1 MPWIISRCYIWYMQT
16 WRSDILRHCFNT
28 CDSLPYN
35 FRDKSSCYQPPTVQ
49 HDGREEQCLTEV
61 SHLSLDGGN
70 DHAFFHTLVHATP
83 LVCQRP
89 SGPRPRGQTP
99 LRVKY
104 LGLSISLELKKTLGW
119 EAKCVQGSKKSF
131 CSPSNTRLKTK
142 MTRMTEKLWFIYPV
156 LQKSWVSPHFSILW
170 SDEMKKKMPEE
181 LFLRTR
187 TDKKAHLRAYLFKL
201 VRIVQTQFLPHTLYF
216 ALCLH
221 TFLCGK
227 IWNLKMKLK
236 HFTPLWDISR
246 ATISA
251 QDQDF
256 IRFLVWWV

>member
-49 HDGREEQCLTEV
+49 HDGGEEQCLTEV

-83 LVCQRP
+83 LVCLRP
-89 SGPRPRGQTP
+89 SEPHPRGQTP

-119 EAKCVQGSKKSF
+119 EGKCVQGSKKVILLSF
-131 CSPSNTRLKTK
+131 KHSTLPWPGWLRNYDLYIQSCKSLESVLISPYYGLMKWRRSCLRSYSWGLELTR
-142 MTRMTEKLWFIYPV
+142 KLI
-156 LQKSWVSPHFSILW
+156 
-170 SDEMKKKMPEE
+170 
-181 LFLRTR
+181 
-187 TDKKAHLRAYLFKL
+187 
-201 VRIVQTQFLPHTLYF
+201 
-216 ALCLH
+216 
-221 TFLCGK
+221 
-227 IWNLKMKLK
+227 
-236 HFTPLWDISR
+236 
-246 ATISA
+246 
-251 QDQDF
+251 
-256 IRFLVWWV
+256 